1 MSEPV
6 RASDLPLLVDVEE
19 GKVYM
24 WCSCGKS
31 NKQPFCDGSHA
42 GTDFSPVIY
51 KATESRKISFCGCK
65 NTRKQPIC
73 DGSHYQK

>member
-6 RASDLPLLVDVEE
+6 RASDFPIFADVEE

-24 WCSCGKS
+24 WCSCGRSK
-31 NKQPFCDGSHA
+31 KQPFCDGSHA

-51 KATESRKISFCGCK
+51 KATTTRKISFCGCK
-65 NTRKQPIC
+65 KTGNQPIC
-73 DGSHYQK
+73 DGSHN